1 MTLSKII
8 FAVAVAGVICLV
20 VVIVFILYIILVIL
34 AQPAILFG
42 AECSKTRPLFEYF
55 LSLFMKAQKY
65 LMFMF

>member
-8 FAVAVAGVICLV
+8 FAVAVAGVICLVV

-55 LSLFMKAQKY
+55 FIAFHEGTKNT
-65 LMFMF
+65 

>member
-42 AECSKTRPLFEYF
+42 AVCSKTRPLFEYF
-55 LSLFMKAQKY
+55 FIAFHEGTKNT
-65 LMFMF
+65 